1 MYKTGGG
8 PPAPVVITK
17 TDFQVKELLGVA
29 VTGLTN
35 PFDDDSCNQPQQV
48 IEEIIIDHD
57 YIHNDDLNDNNLDN
71 ETVHEE
77 TSAEL
82 QWSSW
87 NPSDLRRRTS
97 SPLRVE
103 GAVEDPHTSGCA
115 GNIKGKNAKAAKKR
129 SRSDITQECRFKI
142 SAMSQAKIELAHV
155 QMDAIKQEIDL
166 KKKEFNL
173 KKCHWE
179 EEHNL
184 KMRQNEEEHDL
195 KIQKLN
201 IELLL
206 LKKELENN
214 KN

>member
-1 MYKTGGG
+1 MVLNMDRWKG
-8 PPAPVVITK
+8 K
-17 TDFQVKELLGVA
+17 VA
-29 VTGLTN
+29 IVTGA
-35 PFDDDSCNQPQQV
+35 SSGIGAV
-48 IEEIIIDHD
+48 IVKKLVEEDLIGKVAIVTGASSGIGAVIVKKLVEEDLIEIIIDHD

-77 TSAEL
+77 TSL
-82 QWSSW
+82 NCTWSSW

-103 GAVEDPHTSGCA
+103 GAVEDPHTSGA

-166 KKKEFNL
+166 KKEFNL

-184 KMRQNEEEHDL
+184 K
-195 KIQKLN
+195 
-201 IELLL
+201 
-206 LKKELENN
+206 
-214 KN
+214 